1 MKKKRFDFEYLKGK
15 AIDRKGMG
23 MELALLVL
31 LVVFACSVLLVSSA
45 LTGSDYLLEK
55 KEDFVQQMTV
65 DQLAEDYLQNGTV
78 TDADRFAD
86 YAVFLHNGTEW
97 KKQFGSIEIAPVVD
111 AADAANGRVLI
122 TDLSGNPLLII
133 EKTADGRIL
142 RWDYR

>member
-1 MKKKRFDFEYLKGK
+1 
-15 AIDRKGMG
+15 

-31 LVVFACSVLLVSSA
+31 LVVFACSVLFVSSA

-55 KEDFVQQMTV
+55 KEEFVQQMTV

-86 YAVFLHNGTEW
+86 YAVFRYNGTEW
-97 KKQFGSIEIAPVVD
+97 EKQFGSIELAPVVD
-111 AADAANGRVLI
+111 DAEAADGRVLI